1 MRRME
6 DAVSTLDQTLTR
18 QSGQDQP
25 QLADLGRV
33 VVRLVDGESVQ
44 IGVAPNRDGAL
55 SLARRTIA
63 ELENR
68 DGEWPLIGDR
78 LLNPEAIVS
87 VDVVS

>member
-1 MRRME
+1 M
-6 DAVSTLDQTLTR
+6 STLDQTLTR
-18 QSGQDQP
+18 PTGQEERP
-25 QLADLGRV
+25 RAELGRV

-63 ELENR
+63 ELETR

>member
-1 MRRME
+1 M
-6 DAVSTLDQTLTR
+6 STLDQTLTR
-18 QSGQDQP
+18 QSGQNPP

-87 VDVVS
+87 VDVVT

>member
-1 MRRME
+1 
-6 DAVSTLDQTLTR
+6 VSTLDQTLARETGR
-18 QSGQDQP
+18 DRAQR
-25 QLADLGRV
+25 AELGRV

-63 ELENR
+63 ELETPG
-68 DGEWPLIGDR
+68 GEWPLVGDR

>member
-18 QSGQDQP
+18 QSGQNQP

>member
-1 MRRME
+1 VE
-6 DAVSTLDQTLTR
+6 DAVSTLDQTLASETGR
-18 QSGQDQP
+18 DQA
-25 QLADLGRV
+25 QRAELGRV

-44 IGVAPNRDGAL
+44 IGVAPNRDGAR

-63 ELENR
+63 ELETR

>member
-1 MRRME
+1 ME

-18 QSGQDQP
+18 QSGQEQA
-25 QLADLGRV
+25 QRAELGRV

-87 VDVVS
+87 VDVV

>member
-1 MRRME
+1 VE
-6 DAVSTLDQTLTR
+6 DAVSTLDQTLARETGR
-18 QSGQDQP
+18 DRAQR
-25 QLADLGRV
+25 AELGRV

-63 ELENR
+63 ELETPG
-68 DGEWPLIGDR
+68 GEWPLVGDR